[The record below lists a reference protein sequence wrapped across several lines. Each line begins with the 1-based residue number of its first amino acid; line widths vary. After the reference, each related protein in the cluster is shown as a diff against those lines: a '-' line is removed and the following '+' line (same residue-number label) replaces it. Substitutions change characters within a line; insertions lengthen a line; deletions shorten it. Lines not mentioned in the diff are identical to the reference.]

1 MLGAKNMGWVIF
13 VGIIIY
19 GWVEFEALFFVGDA
33 IGGLASFLGIF
44 VTALI
49 GLSLLRSQGNAV
61 MQSMRSQMARGQTG
75 LSQMADSLSLV
86 LGAILMLVPGYV
98 TDSIGLICFI
108 PGVRSIIGAF
118 LLKRMAGRI
127 MNVATKQAGFGF
139 SNYSANGNPFSSN
152 PFSGPSYS
160 DMDDSNQNFPF
171 GNQSDTMQ
179 SGALNDDFIEGE
191 YSEKSDEGS
200 EKFDEDK
207 R

>member
-1 MLGAKNMGWVIF
+1 MGWVIF
-13 VGIIIY
+13 GGIIIY

-86 LGAILMLVPGYV
+86 LGAILMLLPGYV

-108 PGVRSIIGAF
+108 PGVRSIIGTF

-139 SNYSANGNPFSSN
+139 SNHNTDGN

-160 DMDDSNQNFPF
+160 DMGDSKQNFPF